1 MDDLIMTDDIPLTK
15 TAIKATG
22 RQYAERL
29 LDRGGRSPLA
39 ALIRLRAWRDVMDE
53 AIDGLKD
60 EAMAEAERYGPDD
73 SAWRRV
79 GFRVRNGRTYY
90 DYSHDPTWVEL
101 EAAEKETAAARKG
114 REQFLRG
121 LDEAIVVR
129 DTGEIVRPAK
139 VAKVGGAVLAIHFP
153 KE

>member
-1 MDDLIMTDDIPLTK
+1 MTDDIPLTK
-15 TAIKATG
+15 RAIETTG

-29 LDRGGRSPLA
+29 LDRGERSPLV
-39 ALIRLRAWRDVMDE
+39 ALIRLRAWRDVLDE
-53 AIDGLKD
+53 AIDGLKE

-73 SAWRRV
+73 RAWRGV

-90 DYSHDPTWVEL
+90 DYSHDPKWVEL
-101 EAAEKETAAARKG
+101 KAAEKATAAARKG

-139 VAKVGGAVLAIHFP
+139 VAKVGRAVLAIHFP